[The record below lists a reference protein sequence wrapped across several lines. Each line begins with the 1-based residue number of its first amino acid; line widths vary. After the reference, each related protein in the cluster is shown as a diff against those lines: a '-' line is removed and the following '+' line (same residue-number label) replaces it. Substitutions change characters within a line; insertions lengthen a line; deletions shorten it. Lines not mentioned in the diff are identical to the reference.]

1 MKKLLIS
8 IFIIVACIML
18 FPIILNKFGKVLLV
32 EDIPNTDYQLEVKS
46 MELPIGIVINIKSN
60 SYREELIKYPISQ
73 ELRNIVKDDLEFKWK
88 GETGILRVHGQVMIA
103 EFKIHENKET
113 HAFDYEVKTY
123 KNN

>member
-46 MELPIGIVINIKSN
+46 M
-60 SYREELIKYPISQ
+60 
-73 ELRNIVKDDLEFKWK
+73 
-88 GETGILRVHGQVMIA
+88 
-103 EFKIHENKET
+103 
-113 HAFDYEVKTY
+113 
-123 KNN
+123 